1 MLLQPTK
8 IGFKSSCLLD
18 WLHASWSNV
27 LQMQIAST
35 WEGIRACEYLQKQ
48 GISCNMT
55 LLFSFGQVSIVCS
68 SCLPHAQTIAFSFA
82 PLTFQISFMLAVWLL
97 CFIEDVSRQ
106 KGTTTRNSPEI
117 WYVQAAACADAGASL
132 ISPFVGRI
140 MDWYK
145 KKEGREFAP
154 HEVCA

>member
-1 MLLQPTK
+1 
-8 IGFKSSCLLD
+8 
-18 WLHASWSNV
+18 
-27 LQMQIAST
+27 MQIAST

-55 LLFSFGQVSIVCS
+55 LLFSFGQVSIVSS
-68 SCLPHAQTIAFSFA
+68 SCLRKCPTNSVFSSSSPDSLA
-82 PLTFQISFMLAVWLL
+82 SLTFPISFTLAVWLL
-97 CFIEDVSRQ
+97 WFAEDVSRQ
-106 KGTTTRNSPEI
+106 KWATRKRSGV

-154 HEVCA
+154 HEVHI